1 MPSMT
6 TSVKPPSEKALNMTV
21 EEVVQWLDTIKLG
34 KHADIFRSE
43 DIDGALLAELESKNL
58 KELGISSDLAR
69 KKILVKFR
77 QI

>member
-1 MPSMT
+1 MFG
-6 TSVKPPSEKALNMTV
+6 KPPSEKALNMTV

-34 KHADIFRSE
+34 QLAEAFRSE
-43 DIDGALLAELESKNL
+43 EVDGALLATYDLKDLEDIGIELNK
-58 KELGISSDLAR
+58 DR